1 MAELSPFESYTIYN
15 KREKLHKNMQIL
27 KHHCRGQ
34 MKQILFKFKVQ
45 QQNKPVMLFIKGQL
59 IWAAHRRVIT
69 FRVLHDLQKTWKI
82 PQKYINVQH
91 HCRDQMCQILFKLK
105 RQKHY

>member
-1 MAELSPFESYTIYN
+1 MI
-15 KREKLHKNMQIL
+15 QI
-27 KHHCRGQ
+27 
-34 MKQILFKFKVQ
+34 ILKFKVQ
-45 QQNKPVMLFIKGQL
+45 QQPKRALLFIKGQL
-59 IWAAHRRVIT
+59 IWDAHGRVIT

-82 PQKYINVQH
+82 PQKYVNVQH